1 LALIG
6 SELAHAP
13 CGDGTQTSVF
23 LCVSRGWSC
32 GPKVKDTHTH
42 RVFFLTFIF
51 LKWIYQMSM
60 PGEEKRGGKGRDV
73 LIL

>member
-1 LALIG
+1 MALVG

-32 GPKVKDTHTH
+32 GPKVKDTHTQS
-42 RVFFLTFIF
+42 FLTFIF
-51 LKWIYQMSM
+51 LKWIYQKSM
-60 PGEEKRGGKGRDV
+60 LGEEKRGGKGRDV
-73 LIL
+73 LIV